1 MPMGIVAGM
10 GQLGHPI
17 QAIVIKL
24 KKLRMAGIHI
34 LLL

>member
-10 GQLGHPI
+10 GHPI

-24 KKLRMAGIHI
+24 KKLKMSGIHI
-34 LLL
+34 LLR